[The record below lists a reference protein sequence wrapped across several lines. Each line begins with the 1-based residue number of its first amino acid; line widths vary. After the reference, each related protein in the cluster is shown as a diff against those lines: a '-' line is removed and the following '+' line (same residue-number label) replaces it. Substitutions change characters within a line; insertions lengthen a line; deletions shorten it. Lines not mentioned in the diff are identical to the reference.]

1 MKKKMISAITA
12 VILAVSI
19 MAGGYLSEHEGKDA
33 TFPSNTTQN
42 TNTSQQGDNALGN
55 SDKNSANKD
64 QGDKNS
70 AGEAG
75 NDTIGASSTQQS
87 NSNNTSGQAQQSTA
101 QKIEFPY
108 ELVEVSQTEGIE
120 PFGYINAKVI
130 KVTDGDTLTVSYN
143 NQDFKVRLL
152 DVDTP
157 ESVKAGVE
165 AQPYSKEASD
175 FTKEVLTDKTVRLIF
190 EKGTTDQYGR
200 LLAHLLLED
209 GTFYNATLIQKGYAI
224 SVFYSPNTL
233 LKKYYAELQDKAI
246 ADKAGFWSLPEDE
259 RPFVLD
265 SKGKYVAAYKLQEKA
280 A

>member
-1 MKKKMISAITA
+1 MKKKIISSIVA
-12 VILAVSI
+12 VVLAVSI
-19 MAGGYLSEHEGKDA
+19 MAGGYLSDNDS
-33 TFPSNTTQN
+33 TFLADILQN
-42 TNTSQQGDNALGN
+42 MQTSEQGQNASGN
-55 SDKNSANKD
+55 SDKNSESKNQA
-64 QGDKNS
+64 DKNL

-75 NDTIGASSTQQS
+75 NDSAGTDS
-87 NSNNTSGQAQQSTA
+87 AQQSSSANASGQVQQGTVE
-101 QKIEFPY
+101 KIEFPY
-108 ELVEVSQTEGIE
+108 DLVELTQIEGIE

-143 NQDFKVRLL
+143 NQEFKVRML

-157 ESVKAGVE
+157 ESVKAGVP

-175 FTKEVLTDKTVRLIF
+175 FTKETLTNKNIRLIF

-200 LLAHLLLED
+200 LLAHIVLED

-233 LKKYYAELQDKAI
+233 LKKYYADLQDKAI

-265 SKGKYVAAYKLQEKA
+265 SKGKYVAAYKLQDKA

>member
-1 MKKKMISAITA
+1 MKKKIISSIVA
-12 VILAVSI
+12 VVLAVSI
-19 MAGGYLSEHEGKDA
+19 MAGGYLSDNDS
-33 TFPSNTTQN
+33 TFLADILQNMQTSEQGQN
-42 TNTSQQGDNALGN
+42 TSGN
-55 SDKNSANKD
+55 SDKNSESKNQA
-64 QGDKNS
+64 DKNS

-75 NDTIGASSTQQS
+75 SDSTGTGSTQQS
-87 NSNNTSGQAQQSTA
+87 GSANASGQAQQGTVE
-101 QKIEFPY
+101 KIEFPY
-108 ELVEVSQTEGIE
+108 DLVEVSQIEGIE

-143 NQDFKVRLL
+143 NQEFKVRML

-157 ESVKAGVE
+157 ESVKSGVP
-165 AQPYSKEASD
+165 AQPYSQEASD
-175 FTKEVLTDKTVRLIF
+175 FTKEILTNKNIRLIF

-200 LLAHLLLED
+200 LLAHIVLED

-233 LKKYYAELQDKAI
+233 LKKYYADLQDKAI

-265 SKGKYVAAYKLQEKA
+265 SKGKYVAAYKVQDKA

>member
-1 MKKKMISAITA
+1 MKKKIISSIVAI
-12 VILAVSI
+12 VLAVSI

-33 TFPSNTTQN
+33 TFPTNTTQN
-42 TNTSQQGDNALGN
+42 VTTSQQGDNALGN
-55 SDKNSANKD
+55 SDKNS
-64 QGDKNS
+64 QS
-70 AGEAG
+70 
-75 NDTIGASSTQQS
+75 NDTASKDIVDKGSAQQS
-87 NSNNTSGQAQQSTA
+87 HSNNTSGQAQQSNTE
-101 QKIEFPY
+101 KIEFPY

-130 KVTDGDTLTVSYN
+130 KVSDGDTITVSYN

-165 AQPYSKEASD
+165 AQPYSIEASN
-175 FTKEVLTDKTVRLIF
+175 FTKKMLSDKTVRLIF

-200 LLAHLLLED
+200 LLAHLVLED
-209 GTFYNATLIQKGYAI
+209 GTFYNATLVQKGYAI

-233 LKKYYAELQDKAI
+233 LKKYYADLQDKAI

-265 SKGKYVAAYKLQEKA
+265 SKGKYVAAYKVQDKA

>member
-1 MKKKMISAITA
+1 MKKKKIISSIVA
-12 VILAVSI
+12 VVLAVSI
-19 MAGGYLSEHEGKDA
+19 MAGGYLSDNDSTLLA
-33 TFPSNTTQN
+33 DILQN
-42 TNTSQQGDNALGN
+42 MQTSEQGQNASGY
-55 SDKNSANKD
+55 SDKNSENKNEA
-64 QGDKNS
+64 DKNS

-75 NDTIGASSTQQS
+75 NDSTGTGSTQQS
-87 NSNNTSGQAQQSTA
+87 GSANASEQAQQGTLE
-101 QKIEFPY
+101 KIEFPY
-108 ELVEVSQTEGIE
+108 DLVEVSQIEGIE

-143 NQDFKVRLL
+143 NQEFKVRML

-157 ESVKAGVE
+157 ESVKSGVP
-165 AQPYSKEASD
+165 AQPYSQEASD
-175 FTKEVLTDKTVRLIF
+175 FTKETLTNKNIRLIF

-200 LLAHLLLED
+200 LLAHIVLED

-233 LKKYYAELQDKAI
+233 LKKYYADLQDKAI

-265 SKGKYVAAYKLQEKA
+265 SKGKYVAAYKVQDKA

>member
-1 MKKKMISAITA
+1 MNKKLISSAAA

-19 MAGGYLSEHEGKDA
+19 MVGGYLSEDNGTVQSSNSVQSSQTSSQQENSSQDTSHKVPPVQDTVGKD
-33 TFPSNTTQN
+33 N
-42 TNTSQQGDNALGN
+42 TNT
-55 SDKNSANKD
+55 
-64 QGDKNS
+64 
-70 AGEAG
+70 E
-75 NDTIGASSTQQS
+75 
-87 NSNNTSGQAQQSTA
+87 
-101 QKIEFPY
+101 KIEFPY
-108 ELVEVSQTEGIE
+108 ELVEVSQIEGIE

-143 NQDFKVRLL
+143 NQEFKVRML

-157 ESVKAGVE
+157 ESVKSGVP

-175 FTKEVLTDKTVRLIF
+175 FTKETLTNKNIRLIF

-200 LLAHLLLED
+200 LLAHIVLED
-209 GTFYNATLIQKGYAI
+209 GTFYNATLIRKGYAI

-233 LKKYYAELQDKAI
+233 LKKYYADLQDKAI

-265 SKGKYVAAYKLQEKA
+265 SKGKYVASYKLQDKA